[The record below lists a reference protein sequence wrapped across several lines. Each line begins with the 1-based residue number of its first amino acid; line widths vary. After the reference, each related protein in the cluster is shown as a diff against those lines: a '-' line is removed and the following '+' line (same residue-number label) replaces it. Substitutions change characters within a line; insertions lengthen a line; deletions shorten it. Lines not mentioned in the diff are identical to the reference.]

1 MKKIFQ
7 EIILNICAVLTV
19 LLCKINVL
27 IVLKKIKEDI
37 RVIEVI
43 SNLNMISWKIM
54 YDQSLH
60 IKKMTLI
67 ISKML

>member
-43 SNLNMISWKIM
+43 SNLNMIS
-54 YDQSLH
+54 
-60 IKKMTLI
+60 
-67 ISKML
+67 